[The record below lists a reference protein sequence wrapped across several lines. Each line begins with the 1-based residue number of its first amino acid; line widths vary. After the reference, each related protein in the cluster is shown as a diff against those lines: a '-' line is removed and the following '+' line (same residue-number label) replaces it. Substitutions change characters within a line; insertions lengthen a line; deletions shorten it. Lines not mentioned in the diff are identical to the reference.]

1 MNEVTFDELIENVK
15 KWAEDKDILKKDNT
29 SKQMLKVMEEL
40 GETAGAIAKDKPEEI
55 KDGIGDVF
63 VTVIILSYQLGLT
76 PNECLE
82 QAWNEIKDRTGKT
95 VGGVFV
101 KDEE

>member
-1 MNEVTFDELIENVK
+1 MNELTFDELIENVK
-15 KWAEDKDILKKDNT
+15 GWAEDKDILKKDNT

-40 GETAGAIAKDKPEEI
+40 GETAGAIAKDKPDEI

-76 PNECLE
+76 PNECLT
-82 QAWNEIKDRTGKT
+82 QAWDEIKGRTGKT
-95 VGGVFV
+95 INGVFV
-101 KDEE
+101 KDEN